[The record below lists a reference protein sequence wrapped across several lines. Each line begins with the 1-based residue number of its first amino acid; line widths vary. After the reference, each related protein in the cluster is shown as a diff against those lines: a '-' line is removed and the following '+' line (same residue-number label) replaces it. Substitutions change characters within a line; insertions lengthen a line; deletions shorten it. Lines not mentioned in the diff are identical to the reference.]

1 MSARGSGID
10 SIATVLAC
18 AGHPLDADEI
28 AEQLRVSGD
37 SRSSLAAS
45 AIARLVAE
53 DIRRRG
59 SNSRFIQSGSDS
71 FTLRDELAARREIAL
86 PEEVSEADRRVR
98 IPYYP
103 LHSEVRLLL
112 PVLSGKPRSQITH
125 MHSSLAALQGSQQD
139 PADWTSPDEWIPTRL
154 EGADREIATA
164 IWTGTNRQV
173 NPRRVYGHW
182 LLASNYA
189 LLDQAAD
196 GRMIL
201 TERGRGF
208 VENPGG
214 DAEAQVDEGE
224 GLLKLLS
231 LVGEL
236 GPARARD
243 LIVGWGDYLKRR
255 SRFGSDSMINDSLQ
269 RRLRNLVER
278 RLIARSAGQYSITD
292 SGLEYLHRFGSGG
305 DVPAN
310 DRELHQLLALS
321 KSHRTSIRESVRR
334 MFATMDPIAFEH
346 LVRRLLEA
354 MDYQNVR
361 VTDAAND
368 KGVDVVADIELG
380 ITSVREVVQAKR
392 HAQPIQRKELDAL
405 RGSLHRF
412 KAVRG
417 TLITT
422 GTFSRGTRDAAFET
436 GAAPIT
442 LIDGE
447 KLVDLLIEYEVGVR
461 KKTIE
466 LIELDRDAFADC
478 ESDARNPPR

>member
-1 MSARGSGID
+1 VTPR
-10 SIATVLAC
+10 
-18 AGHPLDADEI
+18 HP
-28 AEQLRVSGD
+28 
-37 SRSSLAAS
+37 AS
-45 AIARLVAE
+45 AAGPAINAIPTAFAVPE
-53 DIRRRG
+53 DI
-59 SNSRFIQSGSDS
+59 
-71 FTLRDELAARREIAL
+71 
-86 PEEVSEADRRVR
+86 SEADRRVR

-103 LHSEVRLLL
+103 VHSEVRLLL
-112 PVLSGKPRSQITH
+112 PVWSGKARSQITH
-125 MHSSLAALQGSQQD
+125 MHSGLAGLQGSQQD
-139 PADWTSPDEWIPTRL
+139 PADWTSPDEWISTRL
-154 EGADREIATA
+154 QGPDREMAAA

-182 LLASNYA
+182 LLATNYG
-189 LLDQAAD
+189 LLDEAAD
-196 GRMIL
+196 GRMNL
-201 TERGRGF
+201 TERGRAF
-208 VENPGG
+208 VDNAGG
-214 DAEAQVDEGE
+214 ADEALIDEGE

-236 GPARARD
+236 GPARPRD
-243 LIVGWGDYLKRR
+243 LLVGWSDYLKRR

-278 RLIARSAGQYSITD
+278 HLIARSAAQYSITD
-292 SGLEYLHRFGSGG
+292 AGLEYLHRFGSGG

-321 KSHRTSIRESVRR
+321 KLHRTSVCGSVRR
-334 MFATMDPIAFEH
+334 MFTTMDPIAFEH
-346 LVRRLLEA
+346 LIRRLLEA

-436 GAAPIT
+436 GVAPIT
-442 LIDGE
+442 LIDGD
-447 KLVDLLIEYEVGVR
+447 KLVDLLVEYEVGVR

-466 LIELDRDAFADC
+466 LLELDRNAFADC
-478 ESDARNPPR
+478 ENDARNSAAN